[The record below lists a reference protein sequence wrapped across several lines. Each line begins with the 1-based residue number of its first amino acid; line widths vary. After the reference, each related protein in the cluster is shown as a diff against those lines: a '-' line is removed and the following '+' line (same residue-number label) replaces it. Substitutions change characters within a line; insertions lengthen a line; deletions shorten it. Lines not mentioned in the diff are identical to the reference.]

1 MKLHHFQKF
10 NPIDLLIEERFFRK
24 IRKLKSDT
32 KLKTLSLNDGDKPAR
47 EWINKTYTVII
58 NKYPELKGWANS
70 SELIPDKEHI
80 NYLKSN
86 NNSRTNN
93 IIPTEYMTNTKLAI
107 LESGFASIEK
117 IKRPAERRLAL
128 QDLQKEMKVSPKEF
142 NCLIQFHS

>member
-1 MKLHHFQKF
+1 MKFNHFQKF

-32 KLKTLSLNDGDKPAR
+32 KLKTLSLDDGDKPAR
-47 EWINKTYTVII
+47 EWINKTHTVII

-86 NNSRTNN
+86 NNSSTNN
-93 IIPTEYMTNTKLAI
+93 IIPTEYMTNTKLAV
-107 LESGFASIEK
+107 LEAGFAAIK
-117 IKRPAERRLAL
+117 NIKRPAEKRLAL
-128 QDLQKEMKVSPKEF
+128 LDLSKT
-142 NCLIQFHS
+142 L